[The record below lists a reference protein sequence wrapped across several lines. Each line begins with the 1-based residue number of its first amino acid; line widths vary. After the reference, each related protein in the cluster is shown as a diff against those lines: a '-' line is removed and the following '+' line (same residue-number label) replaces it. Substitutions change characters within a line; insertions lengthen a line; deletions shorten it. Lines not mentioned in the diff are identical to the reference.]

1 MKKYLEYYLKDER
14 FADLYNNG
22 NARVRKYLRL
32 VFEKSYSLF
41 VLHEGK
47 RRCSFYAA
55 LDKAKAA
62 LTEDDYTYLVK
73 YAYGDWI
80 PLETKIANLKNGT
93 GDGDSEND
101 TVDQLLQE
109 WHIPKNARSLKD
121 TQLPRALQEWLEM
134 ARKDFLTVQPRDG
147 SWYLKYVRITFLFDD
162 IWYIVSPSVLGINEF
177 TFEHYADGIMLSLQS
192 YGARFTRYEGM
203 ID

>member
-22 NARVRKYLRL
+22 NARVRKYLCL

-47 RRCSFYAA
+47 RRCGFYAA
-55 LDKAKAA
+55 LDKLKAA
-62 LTEDDYTYLVK
+62 LTKDDYAYLLK
-73 YAYGDWI
+73 HAYGDWI
-80 PLETKIANLKNGT
+80 SLETKIANLKNGM
-93 GDGDSEND
+93 GDGDAEND

-109 WHIPKNARSLKD
+109 WHIPQKVHSLQD
-121 TQLPRALQEWLEM
+121 IPLPHALQEWLDM
-134 ARKDFLTVQPRDG
+134 ARKDFVNIQQSEG
-147 SWYLKYVRITFLFDD
+147 FWYLKCVRISFLFDD

-177 TFEHYADGIMLSLQS
+177 TFEYYADEIMLSLQS

>member
-22 NARVRKYLRL
+22 NARVRKYLCL

-47 RRCSFYAA
+47 RRCGFYAA
-55 LDKAKAA
+55 LDKLKAA
-62 LTEDDYTYLVK
+62 LTKDDYAYLLK
-73 YAYGDWI
+73 HAYGDWI
-80 PLETKIANLKNGT
+80 SLETKIANLKNGM
-93 GDGDSEND
+93 GDGDAEND
-101 TVDQLLQE
+101 TIDQLLQE
-109 WHIPKNARSLKD
+109 WHIPQNVHSLED
-121 TQLPRALQEWLEM
+121 TPLPHALQEWLDM
-134 ARKDFLTVQPRDG
+134 ARKDFVNIQQSEG
-147 SWYLKYVRITFLFDD
+147 FWYLKCVRISFLFDD

>member
-32 VFEKSYSLF
+32 VFEKSYSLV

-177 TFEHYADGIMLSLQS
+177 TFEYYADEIMLSLQS

-203 ID
+203 LD